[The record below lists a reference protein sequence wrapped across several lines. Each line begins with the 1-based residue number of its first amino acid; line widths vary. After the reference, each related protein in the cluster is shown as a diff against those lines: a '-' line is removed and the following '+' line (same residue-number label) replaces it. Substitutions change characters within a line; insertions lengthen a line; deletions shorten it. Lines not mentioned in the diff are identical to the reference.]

1 MKIYKLYINLD
12 KEENW
17 LNEMAAQ
24 GWALCGK
31 CTKYIFQ
38 KAAPDRGVIKI
49 DYRNFKTREDFQ
61 NYIALFQDS
70 GWEHIAGNKSSG
82 KQYFKK
88 VDETAEDDIFSDSA
102 SKAERYKKM
111 SSMWFS
117 LALTYIP
124 IFTALVMTKAVDVTA
139 ILNPKLLY
147 YTPGL
152 WEKTGSS
159 FWQAFLFETPFAFW
173 RGFFWL
179 VFPCLI
185 ILYVIFAI
193 KAKIYYEKKNLEKR
207 V

>member
-24 GWALCGK
+24 GWVLCGK
-31 CTKYIFQ
+31 SSKYIFQ
-38 KAAPDRGVIKI
+38 KAAPDNEMIKI
-49 DYRNFKTREDFQ
+49 DYRNFKSKEDFQ